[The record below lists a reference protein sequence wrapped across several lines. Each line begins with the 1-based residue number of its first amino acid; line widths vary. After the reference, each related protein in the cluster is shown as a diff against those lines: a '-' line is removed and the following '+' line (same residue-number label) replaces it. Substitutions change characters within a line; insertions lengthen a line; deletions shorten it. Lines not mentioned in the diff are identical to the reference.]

1 MFEQQNW
8 HTSAH
13 GLAEVQSREVALIT
27 VCTGGYADMNILT
40 VFHMLPFYEFIMKG
54 LFPNIENRSLIIDFN

>member
-1 MFEQQNW
+1 MFEQQNR

-27 VCTGGYADMNILT
+27 VCTGGYSDMNILT